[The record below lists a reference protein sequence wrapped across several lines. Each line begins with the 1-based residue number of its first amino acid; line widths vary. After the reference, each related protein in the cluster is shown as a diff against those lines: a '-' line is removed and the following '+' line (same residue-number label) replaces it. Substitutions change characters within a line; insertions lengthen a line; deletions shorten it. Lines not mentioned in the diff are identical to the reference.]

1 MGLIVGF
8 MAGVG
13 VRVTWLGGIL
23 NKEER
28 DRIIGL
34 TLILIGLS
42 AVAQNVL
49 FQKHQRA
56 VANCQTTYN
65 SSFQVTLRERSK
77 IADEDRSNLV
87 TLITTVTNSKSRD
100 VSRKALEDY
109 ISINARLDAER
120 KTFKY
125 PPLPRR
131 NCK

>member
-13 VRVTWLGGIL
+13 VRVTWLNSIL

-28 DRIIGL
+28 DRIVGL
-34 TLILIGLS
+34 TLILVGLI
-42 AVAQNVL
+42 AVAQNIF

-56 VANCQTTYN
+56 VATCQTTYN
-65 SSFQVTLRERSK
+65 SSFQVILRERAK

-87 TLITTVTNSKSRD
+87 TLITTVTNAKSRET
-100 VSRKALEDY
+100 SRKALEDF